1 MSQSVFL
8 PNYTIGTDAYEKA
21 NGIVKEYGTKV
32 VLIGGK
38 TALSKAENK
47 IKVALTQEIE
57 VVASLWYGGNST
69 YGNIEQLIQHES
81 VQKADVLFAVGG
93 GRACDTV
100 KVIGE
105 KLAKPVF
112 TFPTI
117 GSNCSPVTAVCVIYN
132 EEGVMDGLF
141 FPSNHLYTPSLI
153 QQLLPKHL
161 INTYGQ
167 VLAML
172 YPKKSNL
179 LFLLVAMI

>member
-141 FPSNHLYTPSLI
+141 FPS
-153 QQLLPKHL
+153 K
-161 INTYGQ
+161 
-167 VLAML
+167 
-172 YPKKSNL
+172 
-179 LFLLVAMI
+179 

>member
-1 MSQSVFL
+1 MEEDCTFKGRKQNKSSFDTGNRGCRQSLVR
-8 PNYTIGTDAYEKA
+8 
-21 NGIVKEYGTKV
+21 
-32 VLIGGK
+32 
-38 TALSKAENK
+38 
-47 IKVALTQEIE
+47 
-57 VVASLWYGGNST
+57 GNST

-141 FPSNHLYTPSLI
+141 FPSKPPVHTFIDTAIIAEAPDKYLWAGIGDALSKEVESTFSARGDDLGYTDRLGIKSEKCALI
-153 QQLLPKHL
+153 
-161 INTYGQ
+161 
-167 VLAML
+167 V
-172 YPKKSNL
+172 S
-179 LFLLVAMI
+179 